1 MTALG
6 LRQHPMLS
14 HSDNGRYLAAANVA
28 ATVVADQQDR
38 LWIEATLHG
47 EREAFGNLVAKYQ
60 RPLYIALRRLVRNH
74 DDTDDL
80 LQEAFVRA
88 YQHLKD
94 FDRSRPFYP
103 WLHRI
108 AVNLAITFIQRR
120 SRQSNFSALSTE
132 EIFPTAPES
141 DNPDEKAERGELM
154 TALEKALERLPAE
167 QRVVLL
173 LRTRED
179 MSYQELSER
188 LGIEIGTVMSR
199 LARAREKLR
208 AWLRPYLE
216 SSNVESKK

>member
-1 MTALG
+1 M
-6 LRQHPMLS
+6 HS
-14 HSDNGRYLAAANVA
+14 HSDNGRCAAPADNKK
-28 ATVVADQQDR
+28 ATDAEDR
-38 LWIEATLHG
+38 GWIEATLRG
-47 EREAFGNLVAKYQ
+47 EREAFAQLVAKYQ
-60 RPLYIALRRLVRNH
+60 RQLYVALRKLARNH

-88 YQHLKD
+88 YQHLKE

-108 AVNLAITFIQRR
+108 GVNLAITFIHRR
-120 SRQSNFSALSTE
+120 SRQSNFSGLSAE

-141 DNPDEKAERGELM
+141 DNPDAKAERGEM
-154 TALEKALERLPAE
+154 MAALEGAIERLPAE
-167 QRVVLL
+167 QKVVLL

-179 MSYQELSER
+179 MSYQELSEH

-216 SSNVESKK
+216 ESIVVSKR

>member
-1 MTALG
+1 
-6 LRQHPMLS
+6 MLS
-14 HSDNGRYLAAANVA
+14 HSDNGRYAAPSGVIVA
-28 ATVVADQQDR
+28 AVDEEDR
-38 LWIEATLHG
+38 AWIEATLRG
-47 EREAFGNLVAKYQ
+47 QKEAFAQLVAKYQ
-60 RPLYIALRRLVRNH
+60 KPLYAALRRLARNH
-74 DDTDDL
+74 DDADDL

-88 YQHLKD
+88 YQHLKN

-120 SRQSNFSALSTE
+120 KRQTNFSSLSTE
-132 EIFPTAPES
+132 EIFPLPQS
-141 DNPDEKAERGELM
+141 DHPDEKAERGEMLD
-154 TALEKALERLPAE
+154 ALDKAIERLPAE
-167 QRVVLL
+167 QKVVLL

-179 MSYQELSER
+179 MSYQELSEH

-216 SSNVESKK
+216 SSGIEQKR

>member
-1 MTALG
+1 M
-6 LRQHPMLS
+6 RS
-14 HSDNGRYLAAANVA
+14 NSDNGKYNAPSAHVA
-28 ATVVADQQDR
+28 AMAGEEDAV
-38 LWIEATLHG
+38 WIEAVLHG
-47 EREAFGNLVAKYQ
+47 EREAFSRLVAKYQ
-60 RPLYIALRRLVRNH
+60 RPLYAALRRLARNH
-74 DDTDDL
+74 ADTDDL

-108 AVNLAITFIQRR
+108 AVNLAITFMQRR
-120 SRQSNFSALSTE
+120 SRQTNFSGLSTE
-132 EIFPTAPES
+132 EIFPAAPES
-141 DNPDEKAERGELM
+141 DNPDEKAERHELM
-154 TALEKALERLPAE
+154 TALEKAIERLPAE

-179 MSYQELSER
+179 LSYQELSER
-188 LGIEIGTVMSR
+188 LGIEMGTVMSR

-216 SSNVESKK
+216 PSAIEQKR

>member
-1 MTALG
+1 M
-6 LRQHPMLS
+6 RS
-14 HSDNGRYLAAANVA
+14 NSDNGRYNAPSGNVA
-28 ATVVADQQDR
+28 VMAGEEDSA
-38 LWIEATLHG
+38 WIEAVLHG
-47 EREAFGNLVAKYQ
+47 EREAFSQLVAKYQ
-60 RPLYIALRRLVRNH
+60 RPLYAALRRLARNH
-74 DDTDDL
+74 ADTDDL

-108 AVNLAITFIQRR
+108 AVNLAITFMQRR
-120 SRQSNFSALSTE
+120 SRQTNFSGLNTE
-132 EIFPTAPES
+132 EIFPAAPES
-141 DNPDEKAERGELM
+141 DNPDEKAERSEM
-154 TALEKALERLPAE
+154 MAALEKAIERLPAE

-179 MSYQELSER
+179 LSYQELSER
-188 LGIEIGTVMSR
+188 LGIEMGTVMSR

-216 SSNVESKK
+216 SSEIEQKR

>member
-1 MTALG
+1 M
-6 LRQHPMLS
+6 QS
-14 HSDNGRYLAAANVA
+14 HTDNGRDTAPAEAMA
-28 ATVVADQQDR
+28 ATAIAEDR
-38 LWIEATLHG
+38 AWIEATLRG
-47 EREAFGNLVAKYQ
+47 EKEAFAQLVAKYQ
-60 RPLYIALRRLVRNH
+60 KPLYAALRRLVRHH

-120 SRQSNFSALSTE
+120 KRQSNFSGLNAE
-132 EIFPTAPES
+132 EIFPTAPET
-141 DNPDEKAERGELM
+141 DNPDEKAERSEMLA
-154 TALEKALERLPAE
+154 ALEKAIERLPAE
-167 QRVVLL
+167 QRAVLL

-179 MSYQELSER
+179 MSYQELSEH

-216 SSNVESKK
+216 ISSVELKR

>member
-1 MTALG
+1 
-6 LRQHPMLS
+6 
-14 HSDNGRYLAAANVA
+14 
-28 ATVVADQQDR
+28 
-38 LWIEATLHG
+38 
-47 EREAFGNLVAKYQ
+47 
-60 RPLYIALRRLVRNH
+60 LVRRH

-88 YQHLKD
+88 YQHLKE

-120 SRQSNFSALSTE
+120 KRQTNFSSLSTE
-132 EIFPTAPES
+132 EIFPAPSS
-141 DNPDEKAERGELM
+141 DHPDEKAERGELLG
-154 TALEKALERLPAE
+154 ALEKAIARLPAE

-179 MSYQELSER
+179 MSYQELSAH

-216 SSNVESKK
+216 ETHAVNQSRKF

>member
-1 MTALG
+1 M
-6 LRQHPMLS
+6 RS
-14 HSDNGRYLAAANVA
+14 YSDDEKY
-28 ATVVADQQDR
+28 ATPPSMPSGMATDEDDR
-38 LWIEATLHG
+38 TWIEATLRGDKETFAH
-47 EREAFGNLVAKYQ
+47 LVAKYQ
-60 RPLYIALRRLVRNH
+60 RPLYTVLRRLVRNH

-88 YQHLKD
+88 YQHLKE

-120 SRQSNFSALSTE
+120 KRLSRLSELSTE
-132 EIFPTAPES
+132 EIFPTAPEEN
-141 DNPDEKAERGELM
+141 DPDKKTERREFLV
-154 TALEKALERLPAE
+154 ALEKAIERLPAE

-173 LRTRED
+173 LRTREE

-188 LGIEIGTVMSR
+188 LGIELGTVMSR

-208 AWLRPYLE
+208 AWLRPYWE
-216 SSNVESKK
+216 TSKVEPNR

>member
-1 MTALG
+1 M
-6 LRQHPMLS
+6 RS
-14 HSDNGRYLAAANVA
+14 NSDNGRYNAPSSNVA
-28 ATVVADQQDR
+28 VMAGDEDSA
-38 LWIEATLHG
+38 WIEAVLHG
-47 EREAFGNLVAKYQ
+47 DREAFSRLVAKYQ
-60 RPLYIALRRLVRNH
+60 RPLYAALRRLARNH
-74 DDTDDL
+74 ADTDDL

-108 AVNLAITFIQRR
+108 AVNLTITFMQRR
-120 SRQSNFSALSTE
+120 SRQTNFSSLSTE
-132 EIFPTAPES
+132 EMFPAAPES
-141 DNPDEKAERGELM
+141 DNPDEKAERHELM
-154 TALEKALERLPAE
+154 TALEKAIERLPVE

-179 MSYQELSER
+179 LSYQELSER
-188 LGIEIGTVMSR
+188 LGIEMGTVMSR

-216 SSNVESKK
+216 VSSVDQKR

>member
-1 MTALG
+1 M
-6 LRQHPMLS
+6 QS
-14 HSDNGRYLAAANVA
+14 HTDNGRDTAPAETMAPA
-28 ATVVADQQDR
+28 IAEDR
-38 LWIEATLHG
+38 TWIEATLRG
-47 EREAFGNLVAKYQ
+47 EKDAFAQLVAKYQ
-60 RPLYIALRRLVRNH
+60 KPLYAALRRLVRRH

-94 FDRSRPFYP
+94 FDHSRPFYP

-120 SRQSNFSALSTE
+120 KRQSNFSGLNVD
-132 EIFPTAPES
+132 EIFPTAPVT
-141 DNPDEKAERGELM
+141 DHPDEKAEQSEMLA
-154 TALEKALERLPAE
+154 ALEKAIERLPAE

-179 MSYQELSER
+179 MSYQELSEH

-216 SSNVESKK
+216 ISSAELER

>member
-1 MTALG
+1 M
-6 LRQHPMLS
+6 QS
-14 HSDNGRYLAAANVA
+14 HTDNGRDTAPVETMATAVA
-28 ATVVADQQDR
+28 EDCA
-38 LWIEATLHG
+38 WIEATLRG
-47 EREAFGNLVAKYQ
+47 EKDAFAPLVAKYQ
-60 RPLYIALRRLVRNH
+60 KQLYTALRRLVRRH

-108 AVNLAITFIQRR
+108 AVNLAITFMQRR
-120 SRQSNFSALSTE
+120 KRQSNFSGLNTE
-132 EIFPTAPES
+132 EIFPTAPET
-141 DNPDEKAERGELM
+141 DNPDETTERSEMLA
-154 TALEKALERLPAE
+154 ALEKAIERLPAE
-167 QRVVLL
+167 QRAVLL
-173 LRTRED
+173 LRTREQ

-208 AWLRPYLE
+208 GWLRPYLE
-216 SSNVESKK
+216 ISSIELKR

>member
-1 MTALG
+1 
-6 LRQHPMLS
+6 MLS
-14 HSDNGRYLAAANVA
+14 HSDNGRYTASNNTKEVINSE
-28 ATVVADQQDR
+28 DR
-38 LWIEATLHG
+38 AWIEATLSG
-47 EREAFGNLVAKYQ
+47 EKEAFAHLVVKYQ
-60 RPLYIALRRLVRNH
+60 RPLYVVLQRLVRRH

-88 YQHLKD
+88 YQHLKE

-120 SRQSNFSALSTE
+120 KRQTNFSGLSTE
-132 EIFPTAPES
+132 EIFPIPQS
-141 DNPDEKAERGELM
+141 DHPDEKAERGEM
-154 TALEKALERLPAE
+154 FEALEKAIERLPAE

-173 LRTRED
+173 LRTREE
-179 MSYQELSER
+179 MSYQELSEH

-208 AWLRPYLE
+208 AWLRPYLQE
-216 SSNVESKK
+216 ARVEQKR

>member
-1 MTALG
+1 M
-6 LRQHPMLS
+6 RS
-14 HSDNGRYLAAANVA
+14 HSDNGRYAAAAEA
-28 ATVVADQQDR
+28 ATVSTDTHDR
-38 LWIEATLHG
+38 AWIEATLRG
-47 EREAFGNLVAKYQ
+47 EREAFAQLVAKYQ
-60 RPLYIALRRLVRNH
+60 RPLYVALRRLARNH

-88 YQHLKD
+88 YQHLKE

-108 AVNLAITFIQRR
+108 GVNLAITFMQRR
-120 SRQSNFSALSTE
+120 SRQSNFSGLSTE
-132 EIFPTAPES
+132 EIFPAAPAS
-141 DNPDEKAERGELM
+141 DNPDVKAERGEM
-154 TALEKALERLPAE
+154 MAALEQAIERLPAE
-167 QRVVLL
+167 QKVILL

-179 MSYQELSER
+179 MSYQELSAH

-216 SSNVESKK
+216 ETTVEQKR